1 MEPGMLFVGLI
12 GAIGTMHLAAQA
24 GKALASRLT
33 PPGDARK
40 DRTARTGMRDDWYVF
55 FHCADLYGREYAGP
69 SPGPRAGR
77 PADGGRQ
84 EATRPRSVRPR
95 ARV

>member
-24 GKALASRLT
+24 GKTLVSRLT
-33 PPGDARK
+33 PPGGARK
-40 DRTARTGMRDDWYVF
+40 ARTARTGMRDDWYVF
-55 FHCADLYGREYAGP
+55 FHCADLYGREQATP
-69 SPGPRAGR
+69 AAGPRAGR
-77 PADGGRQ
+77 PADGDRQ
-84 EATRPRSVRPR
+84 AAVRQRSVRPR